1 MNHRK
6 LQNLV
11 YTDSNQGKKLNM
23 SFVSVNNSVIS
34 VSSLAEM
41 SVCSVIENVIDS
53 LKRCYWKLLK
63 MKFRGWL

>member
-53 LKRCYWKLLK
+53 LKRCY
-63 MKFRGWL
+63 